1 MKKML
6 LTLALVL
13 MSAGTALATEAPLPA
28 EENAPATAA
37 EPSEACKNLGSD
49 LFDTPIRRVACTATA
64 NCGSQPP
71 VACAGSG
78 TCISVN
84 RNCAAG
90 INGYVKCDNVTTNC
104 SHAPGCSAGCFDDF
118 ELCVDGCT
126 DRDCLAECQEA
137 RSYCICQC

>member
-6 LTLALVL
+6 LTLAMVL
-13 MSAGTALATEAPLPA
+13 LSTGTALARDAPLPA
-28 EENAPATAA
+28 EETAPATAA
-37 EPSEACKNLGSD
+37 EPSEACNNLGSD

-64 NCGSQPP
+64 NCGSRPA
-71 VACAGSG
+71 VSCAGSG

-104 SHAPGCSAGCFDDF
+104 SHAPGCNAGCIDDY
-118 ELCVDGCT
+118 EACADACP
-126 DRDCLAECQEA
+126 DRPCLSDCAAA
-137 RSYCICQC
+137 RSYCLCQC

>member
-6 LTLALVL
+6 LTLALAL
-13 MSAGTALATEAPLPA
+13 FSAGVALATEAPLPTEDA
-28 EENAPATAA
+28 APATAA
-37 EPSEACKNLGSD
+37 QPAEGCDNLGSD
-49 LFDTPIRRVACTATA
+49 LFDTPIRRLACTATA

-71 VACAGSG
+71 VSCAGSG

-104 SHAPGCSAGCFDDF
+104 THAPGCNTGCFDDY
-118 ELCVDGCT
+118 EICADGCT
-126 DRDCLAECQEA
+126 DRDCLYECAQA
-137 RSYCICQC
+137 RSYCLCEC